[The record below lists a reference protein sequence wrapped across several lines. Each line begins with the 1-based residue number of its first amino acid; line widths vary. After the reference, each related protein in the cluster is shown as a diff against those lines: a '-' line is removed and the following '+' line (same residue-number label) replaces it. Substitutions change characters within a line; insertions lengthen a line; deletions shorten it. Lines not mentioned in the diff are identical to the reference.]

1 VRSRVYVITQVAVEP
16 TVAIAVL
23 TALNTVFVLL
33 LLSGKLAEWL
43 EEI

>member
-1 VRSRVYVITQVAVEP
+1 MLMI
-16 TVAIAVL
+16 AIL
-23 TALNTVFVLL
+23 TALNTAYVLL